1 MERETIKS
9 STIFISVG
17 GKTSV
22 YRSVDEVPP
31 GLRKRLHDSTNGLN
45 AATILIADRKGR
57 EEIVR
62 AIQGMPNGIR
72 GRISQSIQG
81 KPISVSAPRIRRMDW
96 RTWLEILL
104 PGAVGLL
111 IWAACNFK

>member
-1 MERETIKS
+1 
-9 STIFISVG
+9 
-17 GKTSV
+17 V
-22 YRSVDEVPP
+22 YRSVDEVPAK
-31 GLRKRLHDSTNGLN
+31 LRKKLHDSTNGMN

-62 AIQGMPNGIR
+62 AIQGLPSGVR

-81 KPISVSAPRIRRMDW
+81 SPATAERAPEKSSRMDW

-111 IWAACNFK
+111 IWAACNYN